1 MSSTVY
7 EYISVQLSWE
17 TVIKMLYPLNSVIL
31 LFSGVYPKEI
41 YQQAHKNVCKTEL
54 FTKVHHRRG
63 NEYRKQS
70 KNNQLLLR
78 RPRQTD
84 DMLEMCLDSDKP

>member
-1 MSSTVY
+1 MLCPQQYMS
-7 EYISVQLSWE
+7 ISVQLSWE

-41 YQQAHKNVCKTEL
+41 YKQAYKNVCKTEL
-54 FTKVHHRRG
+54 FTKVHYRRG

-70 KNNQLLLR
+70 KNNHQAPNKNILKQGIPAHR
-78 RPRQTD
+78 ERG
-84 DMLEMCLDSDKP
+84 K